1 MKEVVI
7 MKKVL
12 LGVGLLLTVS
22 VGTGFAAPINDL
34 DRGQTA
40 VGAMTDTIYVE
51 HEIVKD
57 LTIGYQNID
66 RKHGSSMDDFYAQ
79 YKLPFSSVRAI
90 LGHRDL
96 GSGST
101 YIGLAVSDKLIPRVT
116 GYASVVGSDDFTEY
130 QVGARYELTR
140 EVDLNVNYRNFR
152 PDHYRNESRLEVGA
166 SYKF

>member
-1 MKEVVI
+1 

-12 LGVGLLLTVS
+12 VGVGLLLSVG

-34 DRGQTA
+34 ARDESA
-40 VGAMTDTIYVE
+40 VGVMTDTIYVE
-51 HEIVKD
+51 HKFGD
-57 LTIGYQNID
+57 NLTIGYQNVD

-79 YKLPFSSVRAI
+79 YKLANDSDIRAI
-90 LGHRDL
+90 LGHRDI

-101 YIGLAVSDKLIPRVT
+101 YIGLSIRDELAPRVD
-116 GYASVVGSDDFTEY
+116 GYASVIGSDDFMEY
-130 QVGARYELTR
+130 QVGAIYELTSV
-140 EVDLNVNYRNFR
+140 VDLNLNYRNFR